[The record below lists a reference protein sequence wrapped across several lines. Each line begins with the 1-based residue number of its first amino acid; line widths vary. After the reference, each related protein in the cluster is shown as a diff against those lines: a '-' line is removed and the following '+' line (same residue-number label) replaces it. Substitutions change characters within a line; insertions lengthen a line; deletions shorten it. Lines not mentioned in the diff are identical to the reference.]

1 MLQLVDPVQNLGW
14 LPSLELV
21 ARLRAVLVDG
31 VLVVMGW
38 ESKVADVLVYL
49 SKGDGVVLLRD
60 LEEVLENRE
69 LLVVLLRVVL
79 HHLLLLLY

>member
-60 LEEVLENRE
+60 LEEVR
-69 LLVVLLRVVL
+69 L
-79 HHLLLLLY
+79 HRL